1 MIKLNV
7 LVIIAFQIDIKLFS
21 VSLTACQ
28 SPLIFQHLKRHRFRA
43 RKTRAARRIAP
54 KCLARRNYRFSWTNH
69 VIQMCDCILHH
80 FPNSPDLPTV
90 ESRV

>member
-7 LVIIAFQIDIKLFS
+7 LVIVAFQVDIKLFS
-21 VSLTACQ
+21 VSLTACLT
-28 SPLIFQHLKRHRFRA
+28 PLIQHLKRSGLALLDESHQ
-43 RKTRAARRIAP
+43 
-54 KCLARRNYRFSWTNH
+54 KCLARRSYRFSWTNH
-69 VIQMCDCILHH
+69 MIQMCDCILYH